1 MTCNLKY
8 TSLLLSLLAA
18 FAACSDEWWDTKDPD
33 AGKSPIELSVG
44 GVDMPSSQTRAVITD
59 GTNKTL
65 NAFGKGTSLYM
76 VMKSNDLTSTDSLYT
91 STIGFALKQDDP
103 LLNKKSEVS
112 FTASNEGNA
121 FKRYW
126 EDSYSR
132 NSALSI
138 YAVCTP
144 GFAPTAAG
152 GTNDAK
158 NWTIGNSGSYQTV
171 SWTTSKDEDYA
182 KIVWPIGNT
191 NQYINYKLKNDQS
204 ILFNNVDFIQNQD
217 LCFSNNI
224 SKYKKNSTDTDA
236 RLKFNSTGDRK
247 FDTGNMI
254 FYHALS
260 KLTFQIKKGEGYTD
274 AEFVF
279 TDVPVP
285 TGTPA
290 GESKNIQLQGF
301 NNYGTF
307 DMVHGE
313 FIESTVDNTTAILQI
328 YQHPTLT
335 SEETTAGYNKILDAL
350 VIPGTDMSKTS
361 VAVDFAIHG
370 NEYKLTRKQLYD
382 AIIANKSNWPTGKT
396 DADYFDSNGTANTKL
411 KAGIHYVFT
420 FTVGKT
426 KIEKIT
432 AQLVPWEVV
441 DAIEVSPDNAHIKLE
456 LLVKDDNELKNGVD
470 FYRGLNLYPGS
481 DFNHEWQHFD
491 WQNIYYEKANATY
504 VPATHTDPGYWTT
517 DWYWDSN
524 RHFYHFRSVIP
535 KEHPLSGNPI
545 DASADPL
552 TYNPTFQLES
562 KRVLPAVGETPDQKY
577 TDVQWGAPFKNTT
590 QKLTY
595 STTSGFDGKGA
606 DAATKTHQIY
616 WAIGPT
622 KDEIKLISFHMM
634 SEVKI
639 NFSTSEDGS
648 AIDFGN
654 GNVGNT
660 TIVELRDCASTATV
674 NMGDGC
680 VVPNY
685 PDAPIPVQTLA
696 DDISSSNK
704 TLTWGIVP
712 QTLEGKELR
721 IVTPDGNEYLV
732 DLGNIEVTKE
742 EANPSNYNL
751 ANPYEVVNGKCKI
764 NYWYPNYKY
773 TYNFK
778 LVKMGIADLKATVV
792 DWETVTA
799 DEETV
804 QIQ

>member
-1 MTCNLKY
+1 
-8 TSLLLSLLAA
+8 
-18 FAACSDEWWDTKDPD
+18 
-33 AGKSPIELSVG
+33 
-44 GVDMPSSQTRAVITD
+44 MPSSVTRTVITD

-76 VMKSNDLTSTDSLYT
+76 VMKSRSINSEDSLYT
-91 STIGFALKQDDP
+91 RTIGFALKHVDP
-103 LLNKKSEVS
+103 LLNEKSEVS
-112 FTASNEGNA
+112 FTASNEGDK

-132 NSALSI
+132 SSALSI

-152 GTNDAK
+152 GTEDK
-158 NWTIGNSGSYQTV
+158 KSWTIGSGVTYQ
-171 SWTTSKDEDYA
+171 SIGWTTSNDADYA
-182 KIVWPIGNT
+182 TIDWPIGNSS
-191 NQYINYKLKNDQS
+191 QYNSLKLKNDQS
-204 ILFNNVDFIQNQD
+204 LLWYGVDFIQNQD

-236 RLKFNSTGDRK
+236 RLKFNTTDDRK
-247 FDTGNMI
+247 FDAGNMI

-274 AEFVF
+274 DEFQF
-279 TDVPVP
+279 TAVPVP
-285 TGTPA
+285 AGTPT
-290 GESKNIQLQGF
+290 GNSNNIQLQGF
-301 NNYGTF
+301 NNFGTF
-307 DMVHGE
+307 DMVQGE
-313 FIESTVDNTTAILQI
+313 FIESTVKNETAILQI
-328 YQHPTLT
+328 YNHPTLT
-335 SEETTAGYNKILDAL
+335 DEEKAAGYNKILDAL
-350 VIPGTDMSKTS
+350 VIPGTDMSATS

-382 AIIANKSNWPTGKT
+382 AIVAGIPAGKT
-396 DADYFDSNGTANTKL
+396 SADYFDSNGTDNTKL

-441 DAIEVSPDNAHIKLE
+441 DAIDVSPDNAHVKLD
-456 LLVKDDNELKNGVD
+456 LLVKNEEELKKGVD
-470 FYRGLNLYPGS
+470 FYRGLNLYDGTGF
-481 DFNHEWQHFD
+481 DHEWQSYE
-491 WQNIYYEKANATY
+491 WQSVGYEKANATY
-504 VPATHTDPGYWTT
+504 VDATLTDPGYWTT

-535 KEHPLSGNPI
+535 KDHPLSGNPI

-562 KRVLPAVGETPDQKY
+562 KRVLPAVGETPAQSY
-577 TDVQWGAPFKNTT
+577 TDVQWGAPFKNTD

-606 DAATKTHQIY
+606 DEATKTHQIY
-616 WAIGPT
+616 RAIGPT

-648 AIDFGN
+648 AIDFGD
-654 GNVGNT
+654 GTEGHKT
-660 TIVELRDCASTATV
+660 LVELRNCASTATV

-680 VVPNY
+680 VTAGTTV
-685 PDAPIPVQTLA
+685 ATQTLA
-696 DDISSSNK
+696 DDISTSNK
-704 TLTWGIVP
+704 SLTWGIVP

-732 DLGNIEVTKE
+732 DLGNIEVPLTST
-742 EANPSNYNL
+742 NPSNKNL
-751 ANPYEVVNGKCKI
+751 ANPYPETSAGSGKCKI
-764 NYWYPNYKY
+764 NYWYPNYRY